1 MLRSLRGWT
10 QVTHVAEMALGV
22 NLPLYNKSAGFDLF
36 LILFLKDFSG
46 IKNENS
52 RYILLL

>member
-1 MLRSLRGWT
+1 MLRSLRGCT
-10 QVTHVAEMALGV
+10 QVTRVAEMALGV
-22 NLPLYNKSAGFDLF
+22 NLPLYNKSSGFDLF

>member
-1 MLRSLRGWT
+1 MLRTLRGWT

-22 NLPLYNKSAGFDLF
+22 NLPLYNKSSGFDLF

>member
-1 MLRSLRGWT
+1 MLRTLRGWT
-10 QVTHVAEMALGV
+10 QVTRVAEMALGV
-22 NLPLYNKSAGFDLF
+22 NLPLYNKSSGFDLF